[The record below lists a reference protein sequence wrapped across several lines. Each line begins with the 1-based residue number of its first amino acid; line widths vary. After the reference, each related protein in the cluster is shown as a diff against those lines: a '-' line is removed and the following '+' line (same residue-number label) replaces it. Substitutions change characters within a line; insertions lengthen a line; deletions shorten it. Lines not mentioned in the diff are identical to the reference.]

1 MIEIHALK
9 YAQKASVVTHALTS
23 PRQLRHSRAIAI
35 DNLLLVQ
42 RRIVI
47 TLSIVIIDAL
57 SFCQ

>member
-35 DNLLLVQ
+35 DNLLVQ

-47 TLSIVIIDAL
+47 TLSIVIAL